1 MGEPEPAARGTATA
15 LAAAHTRFARAAVG
29 IYLAAAAAALALVVG
44 VLTTERSHEEEQ
56 QRDQL
61 LAEASLRGHY
71 LVRYLDL
78 LVQQLRRLGLRSE
91 VSLLDQNLQPEKS
104 LVSLSHQRSTAFNL
118 GIAILGT
125 DGRVLWQEPE
135 PFLPNQSFADH
146 PWFANALRGRSVH
159 IVPVEPQREED
170 AVLYVVSPI
179 VRSNVVTGVLLGALD
194 LKHGEVLTVGGA
206 RADAST
212 VLTARG
218 GQIVYPPAPP
228 GYASEP
234 GWQRSFE
241 HDAGARVTTV
251 DLSGTRTVI
260 ATAPVQGTELELS
273 LLVPERELLLEARR
287 RIQTRLA
294 LALAIAAVPLV
305 VLIAL
310 LRRSLDA
317 FRRSEEQAWR
327 EERLQRVGEA
337 ANLIA
342 HEVKNSLNGIRMAA
356 EMAFDERAP
365 GRVQALQELRG
376 EISRLTNFTAELMTF
391 SKGVVPRKVRVD
403 LTEFVP
409 KVTSLLEKAAKDAG
423 VSVEL
428 ALPPGELSC
437 ELDPQLFHIV
447 LSNLITNAIEAVSVS
462 AADGTP
468 RIDVRLG
475 RDPSDATGV
484 RLEVSDN
491 GPGLTEGITAQL
503 FEPFHSGKPSGVGIG
518 LALSQRI
525 ARAHGGQLVL
535 APSEQGATFVLTLP
549 GGTA

>member
-1 MGEPEPAARGTATA
+1 MAEPESAARGTATA

-29 IYLAAAAAALALVVG
+29 IYLAAAAAALALVIG
-44 VLTTERSHEEEQ
+44 VLTTERSHEEDQ
-56 QRDQL
+56 VRDQL
-61 LAEASLRGHY
+61 LAEANLRGHY

-91 VSLLDQNLQPEKS
+91 VNLLDQNLQPEKS

-118 GIAILGT
+118 GVAILGT
-125 DGRVLWQEPE
+125 DGRVLWQEPDH
-135 PFLPNQSFADH
+135 FLPRQSFGDR
-146 PWFANALRGRSVH
+146 PWFANVLRGRSVH
-159 IVPVEPQREED
+159 IVPVDPERSED
-170 AVLYVVSPI
+170 AILYVVSPI
-179 VRSNVVTGVLLGALD
+179 VRSNTLAGALLGAVD
-194 LKHGEVLTVGGA
+194 LKHGELLTVGGA
-206 RADAST
+206 RADVST
-212 VLTARG
+212 VLAARG

-228 GYASEP
+228 AFASEDSWRRAFARDEGP
-234 GWQRSFE
+234 
-241 HDAGARVTTV
+241 RVTTL
-251 DLSGTRTVI
+251 DLAGTRTVV
-260 ATAPVQGTELELS
+260 ATSPVQGTELELS
-273 LLVPERELLLEARR
+273 LLVPEKELLRDARR

-294 LALAIAAVPLV
+294 LALATAAVPLF
-305 VLIAL
+305 VLVAL
-310 LRRSLDA
+310 LRRSLET
-317 FRRSEEQAWR
+317 FRRSEEQAVR

-356 EMAFDERAP
+356 ELACDERAP
-365 GRVQALQELRG
+365 GRAQALQELRG

-409 KVTSLLEKAAKDAG
+409 KVTSLLEHAAKDAG
-423 VSVEL
+423 VSLEL
-428 ALPPGELSC
+428 SLPPGELAC

-447 LSNLITNAIEAVSVS
+447 LSNLITNAIEAVSMS
-462 AADGTP
+462 SSDGAP
-468 RIDVRLG
+468 RIDVRLQ
-475 RDPSDATGV
+475 RDPADPTGV

-535 APSEQGATFVLTLP
+535 APSGQGATFVLTLP
-549 GGTA
+549 GGNA